1 MGVAETVWATGVAGD
16 ISEKAFGFFKQQKK
30 DFFCFTQNL
39 DKKDYPTKIQKST
52 APRGIYLL
60 RLIGRKSYFIEK
72 RTTLKG
78 CGSNFGS
85 KAHQNT

>member
-1 MGVAETVWATGVAGD
+1 VKRLLD
-16 ISEKAFGFFKQQKK
+16 FFKQQKK

-52 APRGIYLL
+52 APRSIYLL
-60 RLIGRKSYFIEK
+60 RLIGMKSYFIEK